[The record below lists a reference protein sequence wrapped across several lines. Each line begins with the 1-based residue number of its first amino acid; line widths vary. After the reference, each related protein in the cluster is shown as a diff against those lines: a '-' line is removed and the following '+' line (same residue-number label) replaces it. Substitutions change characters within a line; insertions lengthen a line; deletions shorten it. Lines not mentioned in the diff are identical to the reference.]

1 MPNLKGWIALVG
13 LWESQWCHA
22 MLSSLS
28 YHPRLAS
35 AYDAGLICLI
45 PIFWLRL
52 ICLGTTPVSRY
63 SIHQPLSF
71 LSFSPSSLVVVTQ
84 RHCLLLK
91 VTDDLLKNCSS
102 STRCLM
108 FWSTDHIISFLLA
121 FINLLKYCLHL
132 YPPSRETALSLR
144 KVLLFIIVSVAP
156 RMEPCRCSENLG
168 TFWIHFIS
176 KCEKAHSNSDSV

>member
-1 MPNLKGWIALVG
+1 
-13 LWESQWCHA
+13 

-52 ICLGTTPVSRY
+52 TCLGTTPVSRY

-168 TFWIHFIS
+168 SFEYISYQNVKKHTAIQIVFSFSYVHKQPNWESKSQHF
-176 KCEKAHSNSDSV
+176 ENT